1 MISLM
6 PKNFFLDSEH
16 LPVIGDDDEGGDKVG
31 MVVIMSKEIF
41 LDRKHFPCHR

>member
-1 MISLM
+1 MSKDFS
-6 PKNFFLDSEH
+6 PGQWATEH
-16 LPVIGDDDEGGDKVG
+16 FVIGDDDEGGDKVR